1 MARTTLYMLRVC
13 VVSNIYQSSFDD
25 GRFCQHK
32 RYAAAPGAAT
42 SNQFYSG
49 FANFMSTPT
58 DRTTHSLTYAYIHK
72 HTHTRARLRTLAPT
86 TSIRISCFDASPQP
100 NGWFCVRRG
109 RILACPDRPT
119 GITQQPATTECGQQ
133 QLQLL
138 CASPQSTR
146 APGAVP
152 TRHTRRLLIFRAPL
166 LSIMI
171 GEYVAFGVCVC
182 ARCRLGDETEHAR
195 VHMHVLCTYPHALH
209 IRRQTIRTTSA
220 RRPTSTTLFCD
231 TQTHRYIHACSCACT
246 VLRNVCTYIR
256 LGTTT
261 IKCRPRQT
269 QTHTHTHPFAA
280 VLRP

>member
-25 GRFCQHK
+25 GQFCQHK
-32 RYAAAPGAAT
+32 RYVAAPGAAT

-49 FANFMSTPT
+49 FANFMSIPT
-58 DRTTHSLTYAYIHK
+58 DRTTHSLTCAYIHK
-72 HTHTRARLRTLAPT
+72 HTHTRARLRTRAPT

-100 NGWFCVRRG
+100 NGWFCVREWSHSRVPG
-109 RILACPDRPT
+109 PGQRRPT

-146 APGAVP
+146 TPGAVP

-231 TQTHRYIHACSCACT
+231 TQTHRYIHARSCACT
-246 VLRNVCTYIR
+246 VLRNVCVR
-256 LGTTT
+256 SVGDDDD
-261 IKCRPRQT
+261 
-269 QTHTHTHPFAA
+269 
-280 VLRP
+280 

>member
-32 RYAAAPGAAT
+32 RYVAAPGAAT

-72 HTHTRARLRTLAPT
+72 HTHTRARLRTRAPT

-100 NGWFCVRRG
+100 NGWFCVRAWSHSRVPG
-109 RILACPDRPT
+109 PGQRRPT

-146 APGAVP
+146 TPGAVP
-152 TRHTRRLLIFRAPL
+152 VVDIPGPAFVNYDRRVRRVRRVCVRPVSVGRRDRARTRAHACIMYLPTCITHSPADNTDDKCATTDVDDPFLRHTNA
-166 LSIMI
+166 
-171 GEYVAFGVCVC
+171 
-182 ARCRLGDETEHAR
+182 
-195 VHMHVLCTYPHALH
+195 
-209 IRRQTIRTTSA
+209 
-220 RRPTSTTLFCD
+220 
-231 TQTHRYIHACSCACT
+231 
-246 VLRNVCTYIR
+246 
-256 LGTTT
+256 
-261 IKCRPRQT
+261 
-269 QTHTHTHPFAA
+269 
-280 VLRP
+280 